1 MAIERR
7 GNSHKPLKGMRSG
20 LERAGSEGAPCL
32 CYGSKIGGNG
42 RLVESQYLLFPER
55 CLFQAFFL
63 GSCYR
68 NHHSRRPFEN
78 TSSPDRFYWGH

>member
-32 CYGSKIGGNG
+32 CYGSKISGNEN
-42 RLVESQYLLFPER
+42 RVESQYPLFPK
-55 CLFQAFFL
+55 C
-63 GSCYR
+63 C
-68 NHHSRRPFEN
+68 
-78 TSSPDRFYWGH
+78 